1 MRNGGFNQINL
12 ERWLENNQ
20 TTLIFGGVLLLVFGL
35 ILLALRRANLSQN
48 RDLKREN
55 DVRLSAISAERRG
68 MTMQPGLREDRK
80 ISEYEKKKRVANS
93 VLTVFEGIILGI
105 VLLFIFSI
113 MHTTRGGWNSS
124 LLLVLFYPVIIGI
137 GIVIVLYLSN
147 ALICAVFDHVIEM
160 CYANQYRIMHGNS
173 NVAVAPAP
181 ETTTVPAP
189 ETDVLKN

>member
-68 MTMQPGLREDRK
+68 MTMQPG
-80 ISEYEKKKRVANS
+80 
-93 VLTVFEGIILGI
+93 
-105 VLLFIFSI
+105 
-113 MHTTRGGWNSS
+113 
-124 LLLVLFYPVIIGI
+124 
-137 GIVIVLYLSN
+137 
-147 ALICAVFDHVIEM
+147 
-160 CYANQYRIMHGNS
+160 
-173 NVAVAPAP
+173 
-181 ETTTVPAP
+181 
-189 ETDVLKN
+189 